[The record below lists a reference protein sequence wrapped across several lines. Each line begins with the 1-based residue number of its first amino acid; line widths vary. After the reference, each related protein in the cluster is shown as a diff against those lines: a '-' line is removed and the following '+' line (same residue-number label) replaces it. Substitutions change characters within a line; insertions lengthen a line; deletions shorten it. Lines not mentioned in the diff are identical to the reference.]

1 MAQTYDLMASATADG
16 SSDTIQFDAIPQTH
30 DNLHFFLSIRSTTTT
45 ASTQTDLK
53 VTPQT
58 SSPWSA
64 NLAAYFINYVSQADT
79 SNYSSSTGTDNI
91 NTIVRLPNSSSGSNF
106 GSTAQY
112 FGCYRIDFP
121 EYSLDGQNKGF
132 YMYGGCITDATYF
145 GASSQANGNVRVVGP
160 FVQVT
165 FEVNNGNFVSG
176 SRIRMY
182 GSSNS

>member
-16 SSDTIQFDAIPQTH
+16 SSDTIQFDSIPQTY
-30 DNLHFFLSIRSTTTT
+30 DNLHFFLSVRSTNT
-45 ASTQTDLK
+45 ANSQTDLK

-58 SSPWSA
+58 SSAWSA
-64 NLAAYFINYVSQADT
+64 NLAAYFTNYVSQQDS

-91 NTIVRLPNSSSGSNF
+91 NVIVRLPNADTSGNY
-106 GSTAQY
+106 GSAAEY

-121 EYSLDGQNKGF
+121 EYSLDGQNKAF
-132 YMYGGCITDATYF
+132 YMYGGTTTPATYF
-145 GASSQANGNVRVVGP
+145 GSSMQACGNVRVVAP

-182 GSSNS
+182 GTSNS